1 MEKSNLRNY
10 EEIVELIR
18 REIPQLSIEEV
29 KRDIEAA
36 VKNIGISI
44 KYAGMFNEEL
54 KDVSGY
60 VHVENGKP
68 EIVVN
73 FRDVETRRRFTIA
86 HELGHIFLHWQW
98 LPNQIIEDDLVE
110 ISYRNG
116 EYTREER
123 IREREA
129 DSFAAEFLAPV
140 KFVKKSVQS
149 YLEDGIVEKEEQIDK
164 LAREYK
170 LSNGTAYYLWR
181 DINREL
187 NNGN

>member
-1 MEKSNLRNY
+1 M
-10 EEIVELIR
+10 
-18 REIPQLSIEEV
+18 
-29 KRDIEAA
+29 
-36 VKNIGISI
+36 
-44 KYAGMFNEEL
+44 
-54 KDVSGY
+54 
-60 VHVENGKP
+60 
-68 EIVVN
+68 N

-98 LPNQIIEDDLVE
+98 LPGQILEDDLVE

-129 DSFAAEFLAPV
+129 DSFAAEFLAPI
-140 KFVKKSVQS
+140 KFVKKSIQS
-149 YLEDGIVEKEEQIDK
+149 YQEDGIVEKEEQIDR